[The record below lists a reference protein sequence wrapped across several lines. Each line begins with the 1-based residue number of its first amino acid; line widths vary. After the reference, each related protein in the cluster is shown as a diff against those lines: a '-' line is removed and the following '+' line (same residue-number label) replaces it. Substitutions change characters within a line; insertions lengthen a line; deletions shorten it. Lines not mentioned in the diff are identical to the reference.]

1 MQNLPA
7 PGQIL
12 SMGHLGHLGNI
23 LGPSWGHLGPI
34 VGPIWSHLG
43 LSWGHVGHSWVFL
56 GLTSTSLPPI
66 AVTILKKLVFRC
78 GETLCLRDRPTV
90 AVSRAT
96 VGSVFGAIVG
106 YLDASY
112 SHFGAI
118 LGHSGPILGPS
129 WAGLGPS
136 WLNISAKFAGA
147 NYA

>member
-1 MQNLPA
+1 MQDLPM
-7 PGQIL
+7 QTL
-12 SMGHLGHLGNI
+12 SMGH
-23 LGPSWGHLGPI
+23 LGPSWGHLGAI
-34 VGPIWSHLG
+34 LGPSWAHRGPNLEPPWAILGPCGALLG
-43 LSWGHVGHSWVFL
+43 LPGTNLHF
-56 GLTSTSLPPI
+56 PP
-66 AVTILKKLVFRC
+66 TDRSHNLKKLVFRC

-106 YLDASY
+106 YFDASC

-118 LGHSGPILGPS
+118 SGHSGPILGPS

-136 WLNISAKFAGA
+136 WLSISAKFAGA